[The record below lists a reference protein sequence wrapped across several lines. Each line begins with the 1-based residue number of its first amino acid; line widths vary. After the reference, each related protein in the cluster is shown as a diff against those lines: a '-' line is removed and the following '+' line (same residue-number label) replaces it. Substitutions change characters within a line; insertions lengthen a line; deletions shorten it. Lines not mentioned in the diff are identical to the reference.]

1 MVPNRRREDR
11 HGRERGQLLR
21 ETQHT
26 LMIIGHDP
34 LVREEYRDLLEREG
48 FSVVEACDGAEGLI
62 WLLGET
68 ADVIILDVEAP
79 VVDGR
84 SFLEYRLRDVK
95 ISDIPV
101 VVVNSRPDDA
111 GLSRTLLRLGADRL
125 LHQPFNRE
133 NFLGTVRGLLAKPR
147 TPVVP
152 PVAEVWPGARKDV
165 RLAFNIP
172 IRMRTC
178 SSGETSGM
186 LQDLSAWG
194 VGAYLPRRLHEW
206 ESITITL
213 PLEGRSLA
221 LTGYV
226 QWFTESR
233 TMMGYRYRYGIQF
246 TERQNDSFPLHAY
259 LFFREHSA
267 ASRFNVW
274 SRLCGLGKRAF
285 STKMRNARPRVSPS
299 ASRSSAGFDN
309 SC

>member
-1 MVPNRRREDR
+1 MQTNHIV
-11 HGRERGQLLR
+11 
-21 ETQHT
+21 
-26 LMIIGHDP
+26 MIIDDNL

-68 ADVIILDVEAP
+68 ADVIILDLEAP

-101 VVVNSRPDDA
+101 VVVSSRPDDA
-111 GLSRTLLRLGADRL
+111 GLSRTLVRLGADRL
-125 LHQPFNRE
+125 LHEPFNRE
-133 NFLGTVRGLLAKPR
+133 NLLGTVRGLLAKPR

-152 PVAEVWPGARKDV
+152 SAAEVWAGARKDV

-172 IRMRTC
+172 IRIRTC

-186 LQDLSAWG
+186 LQNLSAGG
-194 VGAYLPRRLHEW
+194 VGAYLPRRLPEW

-233 TMMGYRYRYGIQF
+233 TMMSYRYGIQF
-246 TERQNDSFPLHAY
+246 TERQSDSFPLHAY

-267 ASRFNVW
+267 AYRFNAW
-274 SRLCGLGKRAF
+274 SRLCELGRRAF

>member
-1 MVPNRRREDR
+1 MDT
-11 HGRERGQLLR
+11 GGKS
-21 ETQHT
+21 TQQRKRDHVAMQTNHT
-26 LMIIGHDP
+26 VMIIDDNP
-34 LVREEYRDLLEREG
+34 LVREEYRDLLERVG
-48 FSVVEACDGAEGLI
+48 FSVDEACDGAEGLI

-68 ADVIILDVEAP
+68 ADVIILDLDIP

-101 VVVNSRPDDA
+101 VVVSSRPDDA
-111 GLSRTLLRLGADRL
+111 GLSLTLLRLGADRL

-152 PVAEVWPGARKDV
+152 SAAEVWAGARKDV

-172 IRMRTC
+172 IRIRTC

-186 LQDLSAWG
+186 LQDLSAGG

-233 TMMGYRYRYGIQF
+233 TMMSYRYGIQF
-246 TERQNDSFPLHAY
+246 TERQSDSFPLHAY

-267 ASRFNVW
+267 AYRFNAW
-274 SRLCGLGKRAF
+274 SRVRELGRRAF